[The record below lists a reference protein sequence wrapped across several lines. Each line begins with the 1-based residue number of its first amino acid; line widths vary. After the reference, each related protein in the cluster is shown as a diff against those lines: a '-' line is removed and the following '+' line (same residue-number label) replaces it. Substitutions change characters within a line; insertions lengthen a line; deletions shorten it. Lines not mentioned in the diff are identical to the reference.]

1 VSILCHLGIL
11 FFFFFVLSSRYL
23 LLLLCVVA
31 ESCKVGMPLGFAA
44 EFASLFADRMKLP
57 DT

>member
-1 VSILCHLGIL
+1 MSILCHLGIL
-11 FFFFFVLSSRYL
+11 FLFFVLSSRY

-31 ESCKVGMPLGFAA
+31 ESCKVAMPLGFAA
-44 EFASLFADRMKLP
+44 EFASLFGNRMKLP